1 MKKAIVVGGASGIGL
16 ALAEEL
22 MEKKYLVYIFDQK
35 KPIFENNHYID
46 KFKFYPCQ
54 LLDQDYYDLKELSKD
69 LEVDTLILTAGF
81 GRVCEFDELSMTE
94 IDHLIRVNALANIQI
109 IKLFYTRI
117 SSSKNFY
124 TAVMGSIAGL
134 VSSPLFS
141 VYAASKAAICRAIES
156 INIELAVVI
165 AMFHDL
171 YELPWQNIDIK
182 KIMRN
187 KHGFV
192 HPIEAITNAI
202 TWYPEYFENKDK
214 AMVIIDGVLHHMF
227 PLAVRRIDDTD
238 MELNNKEKYEK
249 LPQKYKDM
257 IKLST
262 DIGKI
267 GHYSLRKT
275 FFVEGRI
282 MSKADKIVALRKD
295 IGSFNGYLALLSGK
309 NKNIKIKHNKKGD
322 NSEHKHK

>member
-1 MKKAIVVGGASGIGL
+1 MNEDNVYLKYKEFAKQYKLSNYDTKRLWKIIEPIATHEEFAKRCSDPYFHHDIKTLGDHILCDAIVTYKL
-16 ALAEEL
+16 ATKL
-22 MEKKYLVYIFDQK
+22 KRK
-35 KPIFENNHYID
+35 NHA
-46 KFKFYPCQ
+46 
-54 LLDQDYYDLKELSKD
+54 LK
-69 LEVDTLILTAGF
+69 
-81 GRVCEFDELSMTE
+81 
-94 IDHLIRVNALANIQI
+94 
-109 IKLFYTRI
+109 
-117 SSSKNFY
+117 
-124 TAVMGSIAGL
+124 
-134 VSSPLFS
+134 
-141 VYAASKAAICRAIES
+141 S

-214 AMVIIDGVLHHMF
+214 AMVIIDGVIHHMF

-249 LPQKYKDM
+249 LPKKYKDM

-282 MSKADKIVALRKD
+282 MSKADKLVALKKD

-309 NKNIKIKHNKKGD
+309 NKNIKKKHNINGD
-322 NSEHKHK
+322 NNEYKHK

>member
-1 MKKAIVVGGASGIGL
+1 
-16 ALAEEL
+16 
-22 MEKKYLVYIFDQK
+22 
-35 KPIFENNHYID
+35 
-46 KFKFYPCQ
+46 
-54 LLDQDYYDLKELSKD
+54 
-69 LEVDTLILTAGF
+69 
-81 GRVCEFDELSMTE
+81 
-94 IDHLIRVNALANIQI
+94 
-109 IKLFYTRI
+109 
-117 SSSKNFY
+117 
-124 TAVMGSIAGL
+124 
-134 VSSPLFS
+134 
-141 VYAASKAAICRAIES
+141 
-156 INIELAVVI
+156 
-165 AMFHDL
+165 MFHDL

-249 LPQKYKDM
+249 LPKKYKDM

-282 MSKADKIVALRKD
+282 MSKADKIVALKKD

-309 NKNIKIKHNKKGD
+309 NKNIKKKHNINGD
-322 NSEHKHK
+322 NNEYKHK